1 MKIKEL
7 LYFSPKDKYS
17 ELNWDKRDELI
28 RAFENRVKGFYLQP
42 AEQLNKNKMGFA
54 TGVLCMTTMDFLAK
68 LFFNNSKRMVK
79 WLKKNIKEF
88 CKIDPNFTNRTLADR
103 FNDEF
108 RNGLIH
114 EGRIKNVGQFSY
126 DFPEIINME
135 EEVMIVNPGKLLCKI
150 EFLLDNYIKQVK
162 ESESLFLK
170 FRESLRKDFK
180 REIDYIKKEKL

>member
-1 MKIKEL
+1 
-7 LYFSPKDKYS
+7 
-17 ELNWDKRDELI
+17 
-28 RAFENRVKGFYLQP
+28 
-42 AEQLNKNKMGFA
+42 
-54 TGVLCMTTMDFLAK
+54 
-68 LFFNNSKRMVK
+68 MVK